1 MKAINDKKRTI
12 YDNSVYKNDV
22 YLHRE
27 RKRGK
32 EKEKE
37 INPDLNLNCY
47 SCLTR
52 TRGINNHL
60 LANNSADYLTN
71 ETQRLRARYDL
82 VNECKCVKP
91 NV

>member
-32 EKEKE
+32 E

-60 LANNSADYLTN
+60 FANNSADYLTN
-71 ETQRLRARYDL
+71 ETTTTRALRSRQRMQMRQT
-82 VNECKCVKP
+82 
-91 NV
+91 